1 GKKALIKKI
10 IAVLT
15 SKNGALVAGSNSS
28 INNTQNLSHLYNL
41 RFDQLAP
48 LKVFHSKQNIEK
60 RINLVTDSIN
70 RDSLFGGVIT
80 AIVFTFL
87 LAQKNN
93 ARVRIITRTHLAEEF
108 RIKEILDHYGIEFVN
123 EISFVFADFL
133 DTKIE
138 IDVFSDDYFITTSWW
153 TTYSTTQSIKNDK
166 ILYLLQEDER
176 MFYPYGDEHLLCSE
190 TLANTKIK
198 FIVNSKLLYN
208 HLVNTGLKNIT
219 DNGQYFEPSFDI
231 KNYYWEK
238 NKFTNKKKF
247 FFYARP
253 NNLRNLF
260 YRGIH
265 IIELAIKRGII
276 DLNIWDIYFVGK
288 DLPHNLELNSSY
300 KIHVITD
307 LTYSQYGDFVR
318 QVDLGLCLMYTP
330 HPSYPPLD
338 LAASGAVVV
347 TNICGIKNDLKMYSD
362 NIISVELDT
371 ESLLYGLQEG
381 IKLVKNQNQREINYR
396 NNKLLT
402 NWEQSFADILEYLG

>member
-1 GKKALIKKI
+1 MQYIHKIINYSRVHGKKALIKKI

-307 LTYSQYGDFVR
+307 LTYSQY
-318 QVDLGLCLMYTP
+318 
-330 HPSYPPLD
+330 
-338 LAASGAVVV
+338 
-347 TNICGIKNDLKMYSD
+347 
-362 NIISVELDT
+362 
-371 ESLLYGLQEG
+371 
-381 IKLVKNQNQREINYR
+381 
-396 NNKLLT
+396 
-402 NWEQSFADILEYLG
+402 